1 MVKSEKI
8 VLRLDGEFMTVG
20 ISAEKYSHLA
30 GIEIIDRCILKNPGM
45 LALRV
50 VKGTAGGQ
58 AVQAGKEICGET
70 TATD

>member
-30 GIEIIDRCILKNPGM
+30 GIEIVDRCILKNPGM
-45 LALRV
+45 VA
-50 VKGTAGGQ
+50 
-58 AVQAGKEICGET
+58 
-70 TATD
+70 